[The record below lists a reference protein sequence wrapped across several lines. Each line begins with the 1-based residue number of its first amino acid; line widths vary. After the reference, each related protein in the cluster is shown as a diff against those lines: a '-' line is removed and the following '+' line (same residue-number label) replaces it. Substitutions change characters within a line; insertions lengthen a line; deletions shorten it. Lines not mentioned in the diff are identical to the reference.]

1 MLKTILMVALGG
13 GAGSVLRYAVGLAF
27 ARAWASTLAANV
39 VGCFLIGLLA
49 GLAQRQAWLTPEV
62 RALLV
67 TGFCGGF
74 TTFSTF
80 SQQTQQMMAS
90 GQMTAAAA
98 YAAGSV
104 ALGLCAVWAGMAL
117 AGALCRQH

>member
-27 ARAWASTLAANV
+27 ARAWAGTLAANV
-39 VGCFLIGLLA
+39 VGCFLIG
-49 GLAQRQAWLTPEV
+49 RQAWLTPEV